1 MSSKRRS
8 VVRVKICGIGDPAAG
23 VAAAEAGA
31 DAIGLIFA
39 PSRRRV
45 TVERAREIVA
55 ALPPFVAKVGV
66 FVDETRE
73 RIVETVEAVGLDT
86 VQLHGSES
94 PGFARSFSLPVLKAI
109 RVRDDSSLTALDDYA
124 VAAFLLDAYDPE
136 VLGGTGR
143 TFDWSLAATAAL
155 RRRIILS
162 GGLRP
167 DNVLEALDRVRPY
180 GVDVSSGVETSGV
193 KDHAKIREF
202 VHLVHE
208 WDSRQAAMTPNPSRV
223 LPRGGG

>member
-1 MSSKRRS
+1 MSSRRRF
-8 VVRVKICGIGDPAAG
+8 VVRVKICGIGDSATG

-39 PSRRRV
+39 PSRRCV
-45 TVERAREIVA
+45 TMERAREIVK
-55 ALPPFVAKVGV
+55 ALPPFVARVGV
-66 FVDETRE
+66 FVDETRD
-73 RIVETVEAVGLDT
+73 RIVETVETVGLDT

-94 PGFARSFSLPVLKAI
+94 PGFAQSFSRPVLKAI
-109 RVRDDSSLTALDDYA
+109 RVRDEGSLTALDDYV
-124 VAAFLLDAYDPE
+124 VAAYLLDAYDPE

-143 TFDWSLAATAAL
+143 TFDWSLATAAAL
-155 RRRIILS
+155 RHRIILS

-167 DNVLEALDRVRPY
+167 DNVQEALDRVRPY

-202 VHLVHE
+202 VHLVRE
-208 WDSRQAAMTPNPSRV
+208 WDARQAAVVGRQ
-223 LPRGGG
+223 

>member
-1 MSSKRRS
+1 M
-8 VVRVKICGIGDPAAG
+8 VRVKICGITDPAAAA
-23 VAAAEAGA
+23 VAAAAGA

-45 TVERAREIVA
+45 TVERAREIVGT
-55 ALPPFVAKVGV
+55 LPPFVAKVGV

-86 VQLHGSES
+86 VQLHGSET
-94 PGFARSFSLPVLKAI
+94 PGFAGSFALPVLKAI
-109 RVRDDSSLTALDDYA
+109 RVRDEGSLATLDDYA
-124 VAAFLLDAYDPE
+124 VAAYLLDTFDPE
-136 VLGGTGR
+136 LLGGTGR
-143 TFDWSLAATAAL
+143 TFDWALAAAAAL
-155 RRRIILS
+155 RHRILLS

-202 VHLVHE
+202 VHLVRE
-208 WDSRQAAMTPNPSRV
+208 WDARRSRTA
-223 LPRGGG
+223 LRG